1 MKQLTTPIKIT
12 LLALLAGLGLFS
24 ILYVRQVVHKSPTEV
39 AVEEPTE
46 NEDLVRRLYDD
57 ILNTGDLDQADALIA
72 ANYIDHNPLGV
83 ARTPGLV
90 GFKQAFRIFR
100 VAFPDQHYT
109 VEEIIV
115 KADKVVCR
123 FTMRGTHR
131 GTFMGITS
139 TEKKVQATGIDIFR
153 IAEGKIVEH
162 WGGFDRL
169 GLMQQL
175 GVIHRRARQDKPS
188 SSLTDLNDFAQLK
201 NLFKRDTGT
210 VRLVA
215 LLSPN

>member
-1 MKQLTTPIKIT
+1 MGKLTIPIKIMIT
-12 LLALLAGLGLFS
+12 VLLVGIGLFS
-24 ILYVRQVVHKSPTEV
+24 VLYMNAVVREAPTAGNNPTESE
-39 AVEEPTE
+39 A
-46 NEDLVRRLYDD
+46 LVRRLYED

-72 ANYIDHNPLGV
+72 ARYVDHNPLGIV
-83 ARTPGLV
+83 RTPGLV

-100 VAFPDQHYT
+100 VAFPDRHFT

-115 KADKVVCR
+115 QADRVVCR

-131 GTFMGITS
+131 GTFMGITA
-139 TEKKVQATGIDIFR
+139 TEQRVEVTGIDIFR
-153 IAEGKIVEH
+153 IVDGRIVEH
-162 WGGFDRL
+162 WGGLDRL
-169 GLMQQL
+169 GMMQQL
-175 GVIHRRARQDKPS
+175 GVIHRRARLDKPA